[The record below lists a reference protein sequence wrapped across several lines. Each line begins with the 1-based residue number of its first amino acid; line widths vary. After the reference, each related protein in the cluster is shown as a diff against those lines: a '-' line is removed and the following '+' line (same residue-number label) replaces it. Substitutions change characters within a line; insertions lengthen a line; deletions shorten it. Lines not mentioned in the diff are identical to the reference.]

1 MILNSGLDAA
11 CTSSSAAGTGSV
23 NAEAWPYFCSFIQY
37 AAFGTSSSAPAAT
50 DTSLGSQVGSRSI
63 NRGGFSN
70 SVSVGADDTND
81 VIYYEA
87 TFTRVFS
94 IGSNVNATEWG
105 LAPATTGNLSVRE
118 LFRADPNDNGSSPIT
133 LTLENGDELQ
143 LVITLRV
150 QANWEYESKTFTLT
164 GVGSLTGDATFAYG
178 ATPSEANIRNALRM
192 GWPGEIGT
200 VFSNAFDVRVFL
212 SDQSGKSKAA
222 ALSGSEALAAVGSH
236 ASYTPG
242 DYFRDVSVT
251 FGTSEGNGTIYALAK
266 GYSSGV
272 GYRFILTSP
281 ASFTK
286 ASTHKLTLTLR
297 RSVARL

>member
-118 LFRADPNDNGSSPIT
+118 LFRADPLDNGSSAVT

-143 LVITLRV
+143 LVVTLRV
-150 QANWEYESKTFTLT
+150 QADWEYASKSFTIT
-164 GVGSLTGDATFAYG
+164 GIGSVTGDTTFSAGGSATG
-178 ATPSEANIRNALRM
+178 QNIRNALRQ
-192 GWPGEIGT
+192 GWPGETGT
-200 VFSNAFDVRVFL
+200 LFTNSYDIAVFL
-212 SDQSGKSKAA
+212 SSQASVSKSAN
-222 ALSGSEALAAVGSH
+222 LSGSNAVATTGSH
-236 ASYTPG
+236 DSYTPG
-242 DYFRDVSVT
+242 NFYRDLSVT
-251 FGTSEGNGTIYALAK
+251 FSTSEGNGTVYALCK
-266 GYSSGV
+266 GSTSGI

-286 ASTHKLTLTLR
+286 ASTHKLTLTMR
-297 RSVARL
+297 RSIARL